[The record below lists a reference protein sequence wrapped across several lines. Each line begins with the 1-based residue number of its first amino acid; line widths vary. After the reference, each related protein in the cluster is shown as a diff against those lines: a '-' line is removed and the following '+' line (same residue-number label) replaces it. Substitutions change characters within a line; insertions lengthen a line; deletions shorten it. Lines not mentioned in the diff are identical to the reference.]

1 LATIEQIVRAPAGAF
16 VFVRRGTVH
25 APRVVSD
32 EPGRVLILFVPGG
45 QEGAFD
51 DLAALAAE
59 IGGRPDHDDERV
71 QAIAARYDSV
81 FVGPPL

>member
-1 LATIEQIVRAPAGAF
+1 MIGAISAGPAAPTTTAIVGRDPSA
-16 VFVRRGTVH
+16 
-25 APRVVSD
+25 
-32 EPGRVLILFVPGG
+32 RVLILFVPGG

-59 IGGRPDHDDERV
+59 IGGPPDHDDERV

>member
-1 LATIEQIVRAPAGAF
+1 VVLIP
-16 VFVRRGTVH
+16 RGTVH

-45 QEGAFD
+45 QGAFD
-51 DLAALAAE
+51 DLAALATE
-59 IGGRPDHDDERV
+59 IDGPPDHDDERV

>member
-1 LATIEQIVRAPAGAF
+1 MIGAISAGPAAPTTTAIVGRDPSA
-16 VFVRRGTVH
+16 RRRH
-25 APRVVSD
+25 EAWHSS
-32 EPGRVLILFVPGG
+32 
-45 QEGAFD
+45 QGAFD

-59 IGGRPDHDDERV
+59 IGGPPDHDDERV